1 MKIEK
6 KKKRNCQNIE
16 KMKRE
21 INKKIPRLK
30 LKTKPSNET
39 VNKKVKTK
47 PSNETV
53 NKKGEN

>member
-53 NKKGEN
+53 NKKR